1 MISVIVRVLAGCA
14 ALTMMAAAFGQAA
27 APEVNAYFTVATG
40 YWDRGLSHNTAG
52 AVLQA
57 GAEYQHT
64 SGLFAGGSVVD
75 VDYATAE
82 PVRRRE
88 LQVDAYVGYHRR
100 NTVWSWTV
108 ALGRYV
114 YPESDSGYDYNELAA
129 SVGFRDRLFFTTSYS
144 SDFYSLR
151 RPAWNSELALTVP
164 LPANFEVSAAL
175 GRFDLDQPYATEYTH
190 WNAGVSRVVRR
201 VAIDARYYRSNN
213 YAATP
218 LGDPANEYVLS
229 VSYAFRVSRRR

>member
-1 MISVIVRVLAGCA
+1 MVHLSVRIWAACA
-14 ALTMMAAAFGQAA
+14 ALTVTAAAFGQAA
-27 APEVNAYFTVATG
+27 APEVNVYLTVATG
-40 YWDRGLSHNTAG
+40 YWDRGLSHNPAG

-57 GAEYQHT
+57 GAEYRHS

-75 VDYATAE
+75 VDYATTASS
-82 PVRRRE
+82 RRRE

-100 NTVWSWTV
+100 NAVWSWTV
-108 ALGRYV
+108 ALGRYL
-114 YPESDSGYDYNELAA
+114 YPDSDSGYDYNELAA

-164 LPANFEVSAAL
+164 LPADFEVSAAV
-175 GRFDLDQPYATEYTH
+175 GRFDLDQRYAIEYTH

-201 VAIDARYYRSNN
+201 VAIDARYYRSNY